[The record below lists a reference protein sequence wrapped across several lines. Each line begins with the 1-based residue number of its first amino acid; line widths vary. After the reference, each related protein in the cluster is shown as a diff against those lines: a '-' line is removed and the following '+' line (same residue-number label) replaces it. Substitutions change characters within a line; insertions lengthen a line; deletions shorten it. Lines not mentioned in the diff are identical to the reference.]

1 LKRLPQVREGALRAF
16 LARYKAPPL
25 TLHAVYPPTQ
35 HLAVK
40 VRLFIDSC
48 SDGSAAF
55 LRESLGKMIALGID
69 MERPL
74 VAQSGRS

>member
-1 LKRLPQVREGALRAF
+1 
-16 LARYKAPPL
+16 
-25 TLHAVYPPTQ
+25 
-35 HLAVK
+35 
-40 VRLFIDSC
+40 VRLFIDSW

-74 VAQSGRS
+74 VAQSGRPRTCLLLAEERTCQTDGLEVAFWTQSGHQRRHGLATS